1 MKTNAASERSLINT
15 VLKIFALLQKWQ
27 RNEKKNKTQIF
38 MNSWVGFI
46 FS

>member
-27 RNEKKNKTQIF
+27 RNEKQKTKNKF
-38 MNSWVGFI
+38 L
-46 FS
+46 

>member
-27 RNEKKNKTQIF
+27 RNEKKKQKTNF
-38 MNSWVGFI
+38 YE
-46 FS
+46 